1 VEIDLRHSLIFA
13 AALAAAPAVLRAQS
27 PEDRQELTRY
37 RDSLAGVTDSSAL
50 VAHEERLILAAKAD
64 RDNAMIHLRLGL
76 VAFRLGE
83 MGSKSRYDDA
93 AGEFAWATDLQP
105 AWPWA
110 WYGLGLAEDRIGD
123 SQLALVQGLQAMF
136 GKDHLSRAANA
147 YVRSVQADPSF
158 TLGLVELASTALRQ
172 RINVKTDLARAA
184 LREAAATTA
193 ALNPDVL
200 LYRGRVE
207 REVGDIDSALT
218 AFRDYLERGGAR
230 GLGLLELA
238 RTQFLDGQPSGLKAF
253 LEGAAID
260 DSVSVAEYRADLA
273 IIASDSALAE
283 FDFNKGPRRAA
294 FLERFWV
301 QRDRSALLLDGE
313 RLCEHYR
320 RYYYARRHYQLVS
333 QNRHF
338 DIVERYR
345 SGSAD
350 FDDRGI
356 IYIRHGEPTRRA
368 TYIIHATPGA
378 ESRLNETWQ
387 YDRSEGDLVFHFLA
401 REDLQDYKLVE
412 SLFDVMGFDAS
423 MSLQRDW
430 SQSPYAALAEE
441 LLYSRDAL
449 NPIYGRLLSAGG
461 SGAQRYM
468 TQERQI
474 GRRSIERGTSTDSY
488 EFAYTKDLRAVTGM
502 LAVGGKDG
510 QSTLHVTYAIP
521 GPALQPV
528 KSDRGLLYPVRLRL
542 SALDRSGR
550 PAVTIDTTR
559 VFFARSAVGPDQY
572 LVGAMQVPVTPGWI
586 RYRLGLEQGP
596 DNGVMFAPDTMTLG
610 DFSGR
615 HLELSDLVLGARSAH
630 LTWRP
635 ADGDTVW
642 FNPTRLFNPKE
653 TMELY
658 YEVHGLRPEATY
670 HTEVR
675 VYKEGSGKVLGVF
688 GGRKPAIRL
697 AFEDVATG
705 VSTPVRR
712 GIALDRLSTGRYW
725 IEVVVKDEVGS
736 ERASRSAFE
745 VKE

>member
-1 VEIDLRHSLIFA
+1 VLIRLRQTLILA
-13 AALAAAPAVLRAQS
+13 AVIAAAPPALTAQS
-27 PEDRQELTRY
+27 EEDRNELARY
-37 RDSLAGVTDSSAL
+37 RDSLATVSDSSAL
-50 VAHEERLILAAKAD
+50 LALENRLIPAAKAD
-64 RDNAMIHLRLGL
+64 RDNAMLHLRLGL
-76 VAFRLGE
+76 VAFRLGQL
-83 MGSKSRYDDA
+83 GSQSRYDDA

-110 WYGLGLAEDRIGD
+110 WYGLGLAEDQIGD
-123 SQLALVQGLQAMF
+123 SQIALVQGLQAMF

-172 RINVKTDLARAA
+172 RINVKTELARAA

-218 AFRDYLERGGAR
+218 AFREYLDRGGAR
-230 GLGLLELA
+230 GPGLLELA
-238 RTQFLDGQPSGLKAF
+238 RTQLLDGQPSGLKTY

-260 DSVSVAEYRADLA
+260 DSASVAEYRADLA
-273 IIASDSALAE
+273 IVASDSALAE
-283 FDFNKGPRRAA
+283 FDFNRGERRAL
-294 FLERFWV
+294 FLQRFWV
-301 QRDRSALLLDGE
+301 QRDRTALLLDGE

-320 RYYYARRHYQLVS
+320 RIYYARRHYQLVS
-333 QNRHF
+333 RNRHF

-345 SGSAD
+345 SGSDD

-356 IYIRHGEPTRRA
+356 IYIRHGEPSRRA
-368 TYIIHATPGA
+368 TYIIHATPDA
-378 ESRLNETWQ
+378 ETRLNETWQ
-387 YDRSEGDLVFHFLA
+387 YDRSDGTLIFHFLA

-412 SLFDVMGFDAS
+412 SVFDILGFEAS

-430 SQSPYAALAEE
+430 DQSPYAALAEE
-441 LLYSRDAL
+441 LIYSRDAL
-449 NPIYGRLLSAGG
+449 SPVYGRLLNAGG
-461 SGAQRYM
+461 SGAQRYL
-468 TQERQI
+468 TQERQM
-474 GRRSIERGTSTDSY
+474 GRASIERGTSTDSY
-488 EFAYTKDLRAVTGM
+488 EFAYAKDLRAVTGM
-502 LAVGGKDG
+502 YAVGGSDG

-528 KSDRGLLYPVRLRL
+528 KSERGLLYPVRLRL
-542 SALDRSGR
+542 SALDRAGR
-550 PAVTIDTTR
+550 PALAIDTTR
-559 VFFARSAVGPDQY
+559 VFFARAAVTSDQY

-615 HLELSDLVLGARSAH
+615 HVELSDLVLGARSAR
-630 LTWRP
+630 LAWRP
-635 ADGDTVW
+635 AEGDTVW
-642 FNPTRLFNPKE
+642 FNPTRLFKHTE

-675 VYKEGSGKVLGVF
+675 VYKQGSGKFLGVF

-697 AFEDVATG
+697 AFDDVATG
-705 VSTPVRR
+705 VATPVRR
-712 GIALDRLSTGRYW
+712 GIALDRLSAGRYW
-725 IEVVVKDEVGS
+725 IEVVVRDEVGS

-745 VKE
+745 IKD